1 MIYAHVDQ
9 EKVSKA
15 FDEMPNRDVIS
26 WNIIF
31 DGYVK
36 VGKINTTFELFEK
49 MADKN
54 VMSWSLMVLGY
65 SRARD
70 MTMERILFEKL
81 CFVTLLN

>member
-9 EKVSKA
+9 EKVRKA
-15 FDEMPNRDVIS
+15 FDEMPNRDVIN

-36 VGKINTTFELFEK
+36 VGEINTTFELFEK

-54 VMSWSLMVLGY
+54 VLSWSLMVLGY
-65 SRARD
+65 SNARD
-70 MTMERILFEKL
+70 MTMERMLRNYVL
-81 CFVTLLN
+81 